1 MKFKNGFVLPLFLL
15 AANSYADLPLS
26 LEGIAPKQNRLKIGA
41 SLTYYN
47 SSSDI
52 HSQGAS
58 TYLLTPQNTTIEIPG
73 RLRSGHENS
82 DVLYTHLNLQYG
94 LTANTEIYTGV
105 GALWRQNRYS
115 DENGH
120 SSRNH
125 HELSDVILGV
135 NQIVLSDGANPML
148 TATLETSVLE
158 KIRGKN
164 VHARSWFAGITAYKA
179 IDPVV
184 FSLTTGYRFNF
195 NNSTE
200 RRPGNYWLIRPGVS
214 FAANDHTTFNARLQ
228 WTGRQ
233 GDRIRGKKTNAFE
246 SSTHATLGVGYAFS
260 NQTSL
265 SADVQWNLS
274 GDSGANA
281 TLALQHRF

>member
-1 MKFKNGFVLPLFLL
+1 MKFKNAFAFPFFLL
-15 AANSYADLPLS
+15 AADVYAELPLS
-26 LEGIAPKQNRLKIGA
+26 LENIAPKQNHLKIGA
-41 SLTYYN
+41 SLTYFN
-47 SSSDI
+47 SSSDVYR
-52 HSQGAS
+52 QGAS
-58 TYLLTPQNTTIEIPG
+58 TRFLTPQNTTIEIPG
-73 RLRSGHENS
+73 RLHNGRENS
-82 DVLYTHLNLQYG
+82 DVLYSNLNLQNG
-94 LTANTEIYTGV
+94 LSANTEIYTGV
-105 GALWRQNRYS
+105 GALWRQNRYN
-115 DENGH
+115 ENGNY

-125 HELSDVILGV
+125 NELSEITVGV
-135 NQIVLSDGANPML
+135 NQVLLRDGKNPML
-148 TATLETSVLE
+148 TAKLETSVVE

-164 VHARSWFAGITAYKA
+164 VHGRSWFAGISAYKA

-184 FSLTTGYRFNF
+184 FSITTGYRFNF

-200 RRPGNYWLIRPGVS
+200 RRPGNYWIIRPGVS
-214 FAANDHTTFNARLQ
+214 FAANDRTSFNARLQ

-233 GDRIRGKKTNAFE
+233 GDRIRSKKANAFE

>member
-1 MKFKNGFVLPLFLL
+1 MKYKNGLALSCIFL
-15 AANSYADLPLS
+15 ATNAYADLPLS
-26 LEGIAPKQNRLKIGA
+26 LEGIAPTQNRFKIGA

-47 SSSDI
+47 SNTDV
-52 HSQGAS
+52 HNQGAS
-58 TYLLTPQNTTIEIPG
+58 SYLLTPQNTTIEIPG
-73 RLRSGHENS
+73 RLISGRNNS
-82 DVLYTHLNLQYG
+82 DVLYSNISLQYG
-94 LTANTEIYTGV
+94 VSANTELYSSI

-115 DENGH
+115 DANGH
-120 SSRNH
+120 FSRNH
-125 HELSDVILGV
+125 HELSDVVLGV
-135 NQIVLSDGANPML
+135 NQVVLRDGANPML
-148 TATLETSVLE
+148 TATLETSALE

-164 VHARSWFAGITAYKA
+164 VHARSWFAGISAYKA
-179 IDPVV
+179 VDPVV

-195 NNSTE
+195 NNSTG

-214 FAANDHTTFNARLQ
+214 FAANDRTAFNARLQ

-233 GDRIRGKKTNAFE
+233 GERIHGKKTNAFE

-260 NQTSL
+260 SQTSL

-274 GDSGANA
+274 GDTGANA

>member
-1 MKFKNGFVLPLFLL
+1 MKLKNGLVLSFILL
-15 AANSYADLPLS
+15 AVNAYADLPLS
-26 LEGIAPKQNRLKIGA
+26 LEDIAPKQNRFKIGA

-47 SSSDI
+47 NSSDI

-73 RLRSGHENS
+73 RLINGHENS
-82 DVLYTHLNLQYG
+82 DVLYTNLNLQYG
-94 LTANTEIYTGV
+94 LSANTEIYTGV
-105 GALWRQNRYS
+105 GAQWRQNRYS
-115 DENGH
+115 DNNGRFT
-120 SSRNH
+120 RNH
-125 HELSDVILGV
+125 NELSDVTLGV
-135 NQIVLSDGANPML
+135 NQVILRDGKNPSL
-148 TATLETSVLE
+148 TAKLETSALE

-164 VHARSWFAGITAYKA
+164 VHGRSWFAGITAYKA

-200 RRPGNYWLIRPGVS
+200 RRPGNYWLIRPGIS
-214 FAANDHTTFNARLQ
+214 FAANDRTSFNARLQ

-233 GDRIRGKKTNAFE
+233 GDRIRGKKANAFE

-274 GDSGANA
+274 GDTGANA
-281 TLALQHRF
+281 TVALQHRF

>member
-1 MKFKNGFVLPLFLL
+1 MKRKNGFVLPFLLL
-15 AANSYADLPLS
+15 AANAHADLPLS
-26 LEGIAPKQNRLKIGA
+26 LEGIAPTQNRLKIGA

-73 RLRSGHENS
+73 RLRNGRSNS

-94 LTANTEIYTGV
+94 LSANTEIYTGV

-115 DENGH
+115 DDNARFT
-120 SSRNH
+120 RNH
-125 HELSDVILGV
+125 NELSDIVLGV
-135 NQIVLSDGANPML
+135 NQVVLCDGANPML
-148 TATLETSVLE
+148 TATLETSALE

-164 VHARSWFAGITAYKA
+164 VHARSWFAGISAYKA

-195 NNSTE
+195 NISTE

-214 FAANDHTTFNARLQ
+214 FAANDRTSFNARLQ

-246 SSTHATLGVGYAFS
+246 SSTHTTLGVGYAFS
-260 NQTSL
+260 DRTSL

-274 GDSGANA
+274 GDTGANA
-281 TLALQHRF
+281 TLGFQHRF

>member
-1 MKFKNGFVLPLFLL
+1 MKRKNGFVLPFLLL
-15 AANSYADLPLS
+15 AANAHADLPLS
-26 LEGIAPKQNRLKIGA
+26 LEGIAPTQNRLKIGA

-73 RLRSGHENS
+73 RLRSGRENS

-94 LTANTEIYTGV
+94 LSANTEIYTGV

-115 DENGH
+115 DDNARFT
-120 SSRNH
+120 RNH
-125 HELSDVILGV
+125 NELSDLTVGV
-135 NQIVLSDGANPML
+135 NQVVLRDGANPML
-148 TATLETSVLE
+148 TATLETSALE

-184 FSLTTGYRFNF
+184 FSLTTG
-195 NNSTE
+195 
-200 RRPGNYWLIRPGVS
+200 
-214 FAANDHTTFNARLQ
+214 
-228 WTGRQ
+228 
-233 GDRIRGKKTNAFE
+233 
-246 SSTHATLGVGYAFS
+246 
-260 NQTSL
+260 
-265 SADVQWNLS
+265 
-274 GDSGANA
+274 
-281 TLALQHRF
+281 

>member
-1 MKFKNGFVLPLFLL
+1 MKRKNGFVLPFLLL
-15 AANSYADLPLS
+15 AANAHADLPLS
-26 LEGIAPKQNRLKIGA
+26 LEGIAPTQNRLKVGA

-73 RLRSGHENS
+73 RLRNGRENS

-115 DENGH
+115 DDNARFT
-120 SSRNH
+120 RNH
-125 HELSDVILGV
+125 NELSDIVLGV
-135 NQIVLSDGANPML
+135 NQVVLRDGANPML
-148 TATLETSVLE
+148 TATLETSALE

-164 VHARSWFAGITAYKA
+164 VHARSWFAGISAYKA

-200 RRPGNYWLIRPGVS
+200 RRPAHPPRCL
-214 FAANDHTTFNARLQ
+214 LC
-228 WTGRQ
+228 RQ
-233 GDRIRGKKTNAFE
+233 
-246 SSTHATLGVGYAFS
+246 
-260 NQTSL
+260 
-265 SADVQWNLS
+265 
-274 GDSGANA
+274 
-281 TLALQHRF
+281 